1 MKHKISV
8 RLPELVAKRL
18 EAAAAAPGARKS
30 SIVEAALDLFLET
43 DTTDS
48 AIARH
53 LKRISRRLDELES
66 DLKIVAETVA
76 LHARF
81 HLTVTPA
88 LPVVDQPGVCAI
100 GRERFEEF
108 AAQVARRVHL
118 DNPLMK
124 ETMDRILATRPN
136 LFANDLERDT
146 PPLGVQWAL
155 DADRLLS
162 VAYSYAFHEPGRWKW
177 CPRVR
182 PLIRGSYQARPE
194 LIPSTLQPAACGE
207 DGIARYQQRRSW
219 DRWQPGTSGA
229 QHS

>member
-30 SIVEAALDLFLET
+30 SIVEAALDLFLESET
-43 DTTDS
+43 DASES
-48 AIARH
+48 AMSRH

-81 HLTVTPA
+81 HLTVTPPM
-88 LPVVDQPGVCAI
+88 PVVDQPGVCAI

-118 DNPLMK
+118 NNPLMK
-124 ETMDRILATRPN
+124 ETMDRILATKGN
-136 LFANDLERDT
+136 LFAPDLEKRV
-146 PPLGVQWAL
+146 PSLGARTL
-155 DADRLLS
+155 DSATASAVTRQ
-162 VAYSYAFHEPGRWKW
+162 E
-177 CPRVR
+177 
-182 PLIRGSYQARPE
+182 
-194 LIPSTLQPAACGE
+194 
-207 DGIARYQQRRSW
+207 
-219 DRWQPGTSGA
+219 
-229 QHS
+229 

>member
-30 SIVEAALDLFLET
+30 SIVEAALDLFLGSET
-43 DTTDS
+43 ASES
-48 AIARH
+48 AMSRH

-124 ETMDRILATRPN
+124 ETMDRILATRGN
-136 LFANDLERDT
+136 LFAPDLEKSV
-146 PPLGVQWAL
+146 PPLGARTL
-155 DADRLLS
+155 D
-162 VAYSYAFHEPGRWKW
+162 
-177 CPRVR
+177 
-182 PLIRGSYQARPE
+182 
-194 LIPSTLQPAACGE
+194 PATASAATRQE
-207 DGIARYQQRRSW
+207 
-219 DRWQPGTSGA
+219 
-229 QHS
+229 

>member
-30 SIVEAALDLFLET
+30 SIVEAALDLFLESET
-43 DTTDS
+43 DPSES
-48 AIARH
+48 AMSRH

-81 HLTVTPA
+81 HLTITPPLRFA
-88 LPVVDQPGVCAI
+88 DQPDACAI
-100 GRERFEEF
+100 GSERFEEF

-118 DNPLMK
+118 DNPLMR

-136 LFANDLERDT
+136 LFAHEQGV
-146 PPLGVQWAL
+146 PP
-155 DADRLLS
+155 
-162 VAYSYAFHEPGRWKW
+162 F
-177 CPRVR
+177 
-182 PLIRGSYQARPE
+182 
-194 LIPSTLQPAACGE
+194 
-207 DGIARYQQRRSW
+207 
-219 DRWQPGTSGA
+219 GA
-229 QHS
+229 QIANSANASAAHQDGEG

>member
-30 SIVEAALDLFLET
+30 SIVEAALDLFLESET
-43 DTTDS
+43 DASES
-48 AIARH
+48 AMSRH

-124 ETMDRILATRPN
+124 ETMDRILATRGN
-136 LFANDLERDT
+136 LFAPDLEKRV
-146 PPLGVQWAL
+146 PPLGARTL
-155 DADRLLS
+155 DS
-162 VAYSYAFHEPGRWKW
+162 
-177 CPRVR
+177 
-182 PLIRGSYQARPE
+182 
-194 LIPSTLQPAACGE
+194 AAASAATRQE
-207 DGIARYQQRRSW
+207 
-219 DRWQPGTSGA
+219 
-229 QHS
+229 